1 MNSPNPNQV
10 VCPPQPNQTVSTASS
25 QHKML
30 NLTPKKLNH
39 EEMIKVSK
47 YFCRNAPS
55 AMFVKAPD
63 SPLAGEMKDRLFE
76 LQTSKPAGEERR
88 PAENH
93 DQISE
98 DGEDP
103 LEQQAIV
110 FEGED
115 VMDGLYRE
123 AQALRKEMLLL
134 RMDVKRLGKQNTRFL
149 TSVRRISSIK
159 RDSNALGRDIKA
171 RGEAVYARLEK
182 LAKLSKELEE
192 EHGPTSAVARMV
204 RSQYVSLTATFHDAM
219 SEYNEAEMVQRE
231 NCKTRIQRQA
241 EIMGKEVTRE
251 QIDEM
256 IETGRWNVFSDN
268 LLLEGRT
275 AKMALNEIENRHKE
289 LLELESRI
297 RDIHELFFQMAH
309 LVEEQ
314 GCMVDNIEAH
324 VCASQDY
331 VAKATLQIKKAV
343 KYKKN
348 NLCKKLF
355 CCCFPC
361 CN

>member
-1 MNSPNPNQV
+1 M
-10 VCPPQPNQTVSTASS
+10 
-25 QHKML
+25 
-30 NLTPKKLNH
+30 
-39 EEMIKVSK
+39 
-47 YFCRNAPS
+47 R
-55 AMFVKAPD
+55 
-63 SPLAGEMKDRLFE
+63 DRLCE
-76 LQTSKPAGEERR
+76 LQTSKPAGEERMQDGSQ
-88 PAENH
+88 NH
-93 DQISE
+93 TTEGE
-98 DGEDP
+98 DGEH

-115 VMDGLYRE
+115 VLDNLYKE
-123 AQALRKEMLLL
+123 AQAMRKEMLLL

-171 RGEAVYARLEK
+171 RGEAIYARLEK
-182 LAKLSKELEE
+182 LGKLSKELDEE
-192 EHGPTSAVARMV
+192 QGPTSAVARMV
-204 RSQYVSLTATFHDAM
+204 RSQHVSLTAAFHNAM

-241 EIMGKEVTRE
+241 EIMGKEVSRE

-256 IETGRWNVFSDN
+256 IETGKWNVFSDN

-275 AKMALNEIENRHKE
+275 ARSALNEIENRHKE

-297 RDIHELFFQMAH
+297 RDIHELFSQMAQ

-314 GCMVDNIEAH
+314 GCMLDNIEAN
-324 VCASQDY
+324 VCATQDY
-331 VAKATLQIKKAV
+331 VVKATVQIKKAV

-348 NLCKKLF
+348 NPCKKLF